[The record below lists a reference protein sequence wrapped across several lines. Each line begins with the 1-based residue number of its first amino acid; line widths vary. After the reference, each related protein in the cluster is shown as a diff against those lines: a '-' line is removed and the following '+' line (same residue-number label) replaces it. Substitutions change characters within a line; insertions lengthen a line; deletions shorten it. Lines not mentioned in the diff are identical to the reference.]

1 MAIIEINKNPNRKD
15 LLVFGFLLGL
25 FTILLGLLAHFQW
38 QASAAARM
46 IWLVGAGLTVLYF
59 AVPPLRRPLFLGW
72 IYATFPIG
80 WTISHLLM
88 AIIYYGVLT
97 PIGLVLRLCGKDPI
111 EKDIDSGRSSYWV
124 EHPTKTDAG
133 RYFRQF

>member
-25 FTILLGLLAHFQW
+25 FTILVGLLAHFQW
-38 QASAAARM
+38 QAPAAARM

-59 AVPPLRRPLFLGW
+59 ALPPLRRPLFLGW

-124 EHPTKTDAG
+124 EHPTKIDAR

>member
-1 MAIIEINKNPNRKD
+1 M
-15 LLVFGFLLGL
+15 
-25 FTILLGLLAHFQW
+25 
-38 QASAAARM
+38 
-46 IWLVGAGLTVLYF
+46 VGAGLTALYF

-88 AIIYYGVLT
+88 AVIYYGVLT
-97 PIGLVLRLCGKDPI
+97 PIGLVLRLCGKDPV
-111 EKDIDSGRSSYWV
+111 EKEIDSGRSSYWV
-124 EHPTKTDAG
+124 EHPTKTDAS

>member
-1 MAIIEINKNPNRKD
+1 MAIIEINKNPSRKD
-15 LLVFGFLLGL
+15 LLVFGFPLGL

-38 QASAAARM
+38 QSPEAART
-46 IWLVGAGLTVLYF
+46 IWLVGAGLTAVYLILPPIRRTLY
-59 AVPPLRRPLFLGW
+59 LGW

-80 WTISHLLM
+80 WTISHLLI

-97 PIGLVLRLCGKDPI
+97 PIGLVLQLCGKDPI
-111 EKDIDSGRSSYWV
+111 AKDIDPGRSSYWV
-124 EHPTKTDAG
+124 EHPTKADAG

>member
-1 MAIIEINKNPNRKD
+1 MAIIEINKNPSRKD
-15 LLVFGFLLGL
+15 IAVFGLLLGL
-25 FTILLGLLAHFQW
+25 FTVLVGLLAHFHW
-38 QASAAARM
+38 QTPAAARM
-46 IWLVGAGLTVLYF
+46 IWLVGGGLTALYL
-59 AVPPLRRPLFLGW
+59 ALPPLRRPIFLGW

-111 EKDIDSGRSSYWV
+111 EKEIDSERSSYWV
-124 EHPTKTDAG
+124 EHPTRIDAS

>member
-1 MAIIEINKNPNRKD
+1 MAIIEINKNPSRKD

-25 FTILLGLLAHFQW
+25 FTTLLGFLTRYLW
-38 QASAAARM
+38 QSPEAART
-46 IWLVGAGLTVLYF
+46 IWLVGAGLTTVYLILPPIRRSLYM
-59 AVPPLRRPLFLGW
+59 GW

-88 AIIYYGVLT
+88 AVVYYGVLT

-111 EKDIDSGRSSYWV
+111 EKDVDTGCSSYWV

-133 RYFRQF
+133 RYFCQF